1 MVGIVLVSHSAKL
14 AEAVKE
20 LAEQIGQSKVPIAL
34 AGGVDAPDN
43 PFGTDATKVMKAIE
57 SVYSED
63 GVLVLMDL
71 GSAIL
76 SAEMALDEL
85 LPPEY
90 KERVIL
96 TDAPFVE
103 GAVAATVQA
112 SVGSSLKEVAAEARQ
127 GQLPKSDQLGL
138 ESLAQP
144 VAAPTAPA
152 GAEVRMEIRNPA
164 GLHARPAAQFVQTA
178 ARFQSDITVRNASTS
193 SAAVNAKSPTSI
205 MRIAV
210 KQGHEIAVSAA
221 GPDASQAIAALKEL
235 VDSNFGEGEAP
246 PVAVE
251 AVKAPLAA
259 PEEAKAPARLEAG
272 AVVRGVAASEG
283 IAVGPAFIYRPQVVV
298 ERRVVDDA
306 GAEWERFQAAVEK
319 AKEQLVTVQAGA
331 AARVGAQNA
340 RIFEAHREFLNDPE
354 ILGGVE
360 ARIKNERLNAEFA
373 LKETI
378 EGVANELEKLG
389 DELLGQRAVDLR
401 DVGNRVIRILGS
413 EEQEAGIRLSAPAI
427 VIAHDLT
434 PSDTAQISPGLV
446 LGLCTSLGGATS
458 HTAILARAQ
467 GLPAVVGLGEAIMS
481 IADGTRLIVD
491 GGGGRVWIEPEPS
504 LVKEYR
510 ERQVA
515 LIAERE
521 KARALAAQPAITRDG
536 RQVEVAANVGNVAG
550 ARLAAENGA
559 EGVGLLRTEFLY
571 LDRATPPS
579 EDEQVAAYAAIADA
593 LPGRPVIIRTL
604 DIGGDKPAPYLDMPQ
619 ELNPFLG
626 WRAIR
631 FCLDQPALFKTQLRA
646 ILRAAHGRNIKM
658 MFPMVTTVEEVRR
671 ARALL
676 DESREELAAASVAHA
691 EDLEVGIMVETPSAA
706 VIADHLASEVAFFS
720 IGTNDLTQYSMAAD
734 RTNAQVDALADPLHP
749 AVLRLIK
756 MVIEAAHA
764 ADKWAGMCGEMAG
777 HPAAIPILIG
787 LGLDE
792 FSMAPAAIPRAKEL
806 IRSLSYAEMQDLAKK
821 ALTLDTATAVHELTR
836 ALITQ

>member
-1 MVGIVLVSHSAKL
+1 MVGIVLVSHSVKL

-20 LAEQIGQSKVPIAL
+20 LAEQMGQSKAPIAL

-43 PFGTDATKVMKAIE
+43 PFGTDAMKVMEAIE

-71 GSAIL
+71 GSAVL
-76 SAEMALDEL
+76 SAQMALDEL

-90 KERVIL
+90 KERVML

-103 GAVAATVQA
+103 GAVVAVVQA
-112 SVGSSLKEVAAEARQ
+112 SIGSSLAEVAAEARQ

-138 ESLAQP
+138 ELLARP
-144 VAAPTAPA
+144 AAAPIVPV
-152 GAEVRMEIRNPA
+152 GEEVRMEIRNPA
-164 GLHARPAAQFVQTA
+164 GLHARPAALFVQAA
-178 ARFQSDITVRNASTS
+178 ARFQSEITVRNASTG
-193 SAAVNAKSPTSI
+193 SATVNAKSPTSI

-221 GPDASQAIAALKEL
+221 GPDASRAIAALQEL

-246 PVAVE
+246 PVTVE
-251 AVKAPLAA
+251 APPVAPEEVKAPT
-259 PEEAKAPARLEAG
+259 RLEAG

-283 IAVGPAFIYRPQVVV
+283 IAVGPAFIYRPEVVV

-306 GAEWERFQAAVEK
+306 GAEWERFRAAVEE
-319 AKEQLVTVQAGA
+319 AKEQLVAVQAGA
-331 AARVGAQNA
+331 AVRVGAENA

-354 ILGGVE
+354 VLGGVE
-360 ARIKNERLNAEFA
+360 AGIKNERLNAELA

-378 EGVANELEKLG
+378 EGLADELEKLG

-401 DVGNRVIRILGS
+401 DVGNRVIRILGG
-413 EEQEAGIRLSAPAI
+413 EEQELGIRLSEQAV

-434 PSDTAQISPGLV
+434 PSDTAQVSPDLV

-481 IADGTRLIVD
+481 IADGTMLIVD
-491 GGGGRVWIEPEPS
+491 GDEGKIWVEPEPS
-504 LVKEYR
+504 LVEEYQKR
-510 ERQVA
+510 RAV
-515 LIAERE
+515 LIAEQE
-521 KARALAAQPAITRDG
+521 AARTLAAQPAITGDG
-536 RQVEVAANVGNVAG
+536 RQVEVAANIGDVAG
-550 ARLAAENGA
+550 ARSAIENGA

-571 LDRATPPS
+571 LDRATPPG
-579 EDEQVAAYAAIADA
+579 EDEQAAAYAAIADA
-593 LPGRPVIIRTL
+593 LQGWPVIIRTL

-631 FCLDQPALFKTQLRA
+631 FCLDRPELFKTQLRA
-646 ILRAAHGRNIKM
+646 ILRAAHGRNIKA

-671 ARALL
+671 ARTLL
-676 DESREELAAASVAHA
+676 DESREELAASGVAHA
-691 EDLEVGIMVETPSAA
+691 ESLEVGIMVETPSAA
-706 VIADHLASEVAFFS
+706 LIADRLISEVDFFS
-720 IGTNDLTQYSMAAD
+720 IGTNDLTQYTTAVD
-734 RTNAQVDALADPLHP
+734 RTNKDVAGLFDSLHP

-756 MVIEAAHA
+756 TVIEAAHA
-764 ADKWAGMCGEMAG
+764 ADKRAGMCGEMAG

-792 FSMAPAAIPRAKEL
+792 FSMAPVAIPRAKQL
-806 IRSLSYAEMQDLAKK
+806 IRSLSYAEMQDLAEM
-821 ALTLDTATAVHELTR
+821 ALTLDTATAVREMTKPFV
-836 ALITQ
+836 TP

>member
-1 MVGIVLVSHSAKL
+1 MVGIVLVSHSVKL

-20 LAEQIGQSKVPIAL
+20 LAEQMGESKAPVAL
-34 AGGVDAPDN
+34 AGGIDAPDN
-43 PFGTDATKVMKAIE
+43 PFGTDATKVVEAIE

-71 GSAIL
+71 GSAVL
-76 SAEMALDEL
+76 SAQMALDEL

-90 KERVIL
+90 KDHVIL

-103 GAVAATVQA
+103 GAVAAIVQA
-112 SVGSSLKEVAAEARQ
+112 SVGSSLAEVVAEARQ

-138 ESLAQP
+138 EPLARP
-144 VAAPTAPA
+144 VAAPTAPL
-152 GAEVRMEIRNPA
+152 GEEVRMKARNPL
-164 GLHARPAAQFVQTA
+164 GLHARPAALFVQAA
-178 ARFQSDITVRNASTS
+178 ARFQSDITVRNASTG

-221 GPDASQAIAALKEL
+221 GPDARQAIAALQEL

-246 PVAVE
+246 PVALE
-251 AVKAPLAA
+251 ARPAVPKA
-259 PEEAKAPARLEAG
+259 AKAPARLEAG
-272 AVVRGVAASEG
+272 AVAKGIAASEG
-283 IAVGPAFIYRPQVVV
+283 IAVGPAFIYHPQVVV

-306 GAEWERFQAAVEK
+306 DAEWERFQAAVEK
-319 AKEQLVTVQAGA
+319 AKEQLIAVQVAS
-331 AARVGAQNA
+331 AARIGAENA

-378 EGVANELEKLG
+378 DRLAGELEKLG

-401 DVGNRVIRILGS
+401 DVGNRVIRILGG
-413 EEQEAGIRLSAPAI
+413 EEQEFGIHLSKPAI
-427 VIAHDLT
+427 VVAHDLT
-434 PSDTAQISPGLV
+434 PSDTAQISPDLV
-446 LGLCTSLGGATS
+446 LGLCTSLGGATA

-481 IADGTRLIVD
+481 IADGTTLIVN
-491 GGGGRVWIEPEPS
+491 GSEGQVWVAPEPA
-504 LVKEYR
+504 LVKEYQ
-510 ERQVA
+510 ERRAA

-521 KARALAAQPAITRDG
+521 KARAVAVQPAITRD
-536 RQVEVAANVGNVAG
+536 RRRVEVAANVGNVAG
-550 ARLAAENGA
+550 ARLAVESGA

-571 LDRATPPS
+571 LDRATPPT
-579 EDEQVAAYAAIADA
+579 EDEQLEAYAAITDA
-593 LPGRPVIIRTL
+593 LQGRPVIIRTL

-646 ILRAAHGRNIKM
+646 ILRAAHGRSIKM
-658 MFPMVTTVEEVRR
+658 MFPMVTIVEEVRR

-676 DESREELAAASVAHA
+676 DESREELAAAGVAHA
-691 EDLEVGIMVETPSAA
+691 EKLDVGIMVETPSAA
-706 VIADHLASEVAFFS
+706 IIADHLALEVDFFS
-720 IGTNDLTQYSMAAD
+720 IGTNDLTQYTTAVD
-734 RTNAQVDALADPLHP
+734 RTNKDVAALFDPLHP
-749 AVLRLIK
+749 AILRLVK
-756 MVIEAAHA
+756 MVIDAAHA
-764 ADKWAGMCGEMAG
+764 AGKWAGMCGEMAG
-777 HPAAIPILIG
+777 QPAAIPILIG

-792 FSMAPAAIPRAKEL
+792 FSMAPAAIPSAKQL
-806 IRSLSYAEMQDLAKK
+806 IRSLGYAEMQDLAEK
-821 ALTLDTATAVHELTR
+821 ALALDTAAAVRELTR
-836 ALITQ
+836 SL